1 MGTTS
6 NHAHRLLCSIVK
18 RGLLKEVWYQAR
30 SILHL
35 ISFGASELARFEI
48 T

>member
-18 RGLLKEVWYQAR
+18 RGLLREVWYQAK
-30 SILHL
+30 SILDL
-35 ISFGASELARFEI
+35 ISFSASELARFEI